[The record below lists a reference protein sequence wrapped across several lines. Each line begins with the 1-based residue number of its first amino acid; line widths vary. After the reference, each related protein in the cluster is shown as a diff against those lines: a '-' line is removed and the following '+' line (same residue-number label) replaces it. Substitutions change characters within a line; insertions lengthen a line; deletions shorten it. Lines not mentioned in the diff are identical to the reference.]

1 MPALPE
7 RPSSR
12 LRLTDA
18 AARQQAFDLMGKAIR
33 RRDGQR
39 YLVVRFEASDTFDV
53 VTLNPNAAETEET
66 TEETTE
72 VE

>member
-33 RRDGQR
+33 RPNGQR
-39 YLVVRFEASDTFDV
+39 YLVVRFEPGTAFDV

-66 TEETTE
+66 IE
-72 VE
+72 VEW